1 MIQILRFLSSN
12 SLDRIFSEKLK
23 LKTDVD
29 SIHDEDF
36 DNDAIV
42 SGFLRNML
50 RWDKLTLVVVE
61 KGKMQNNNK
70 QLE

>member
-61 KGKMQNNNK
+61 KGKMQNINK
-70 QLE
+70 QL

>member
-1 MIQILRFLSSN
+1 MIQILRFLSSK
-12 SLDRIFSEKLK
+12 SLDQIFSEKLK